1 MRSGQ
6 IGVPKTPI
14 EAVIFADVERKES
27 ALVSGPVGLYVAV
40 YSEAGGVYGAPML
53 PSALNVLLIDD
64 DGPFR
69 VAMRKALTRRGFSVE
84 TLASGEA
91 AVTFLSDEGPK
102 PGTDVAVLDLR
113 MPDLDG
119 LEVLRRTAS
128 RRVPVVVLT
137 GHGTVPDAV
146 EAMRLGAFTFLTK
159 PVDAVALEPVLRQAA
174 AQRAHLTAIVGES
187 YGTAQIRRL
196 IDRLADAD
204 EPVILHGEPGTGKE
218 AIARRLHQR
227 SRRNGSPFI
236 SINMACVADGN
247 ARTSLFGD
255 GRQKGAFEAAADGT
269 VFIDEI
275 GDLPLEHQG
284 VLLDVLERNE
294 LPAIEGGGLRPTRA
308 RFVTGTHRN
317 LEAEVAAG
325 RFLEDLFFR
334 LQVLPLHIPPL
345 RERPD
350 DILPIFSHWLEV
362 VSPQPL
368 VLAEGAGAVL
378 IAHPWPGNV
387 REVVNLARRVSLF
400 AEGDEITVDLVERM
414 LLSNPFTPVGST
426 DAPTVMG
433 RNDETAEEISLEALE
448 RRHITALLNQHKNI
462 TRVARILD
470 INRRTLQRKL
480 KAWGIDHGD
489 FGAS

>member
-1 MRSGQ
+1 MIPDGDEAE
-6 IGVPKTPI
+6 KTL
-14 EAVIFADVERKES
+14 
-27 ALVSGPVGLYVAV
+27 LVSGPRRRDVAV
-40 YSEAGGVYGAPML
+40 YSKGFGVYGAPMVS
-53 PSALNVLLIDD
+53 SALNVLLIDD

-91 AVTFLSDEGPK
+91 AVNFFSDEGSK
-102 PGTDVAVLDLR
+102 TDTDVAVLDLR

-119 LEVLRRTAS
+119 LEVLRRTAA

-187 YGTAQIRRL
+187 HGTAQIRRL
-196 IDRLADAD
+196 IDRLANAD

-227 SRRNGSPFI
+227 SRRNGAPFI

-255 GRQKGAFEAAADGT
+255 GQQKGAFEAAADGT

-345 RERPD
+345 RERAD
-350 DILPIFSHWLEV
+350 DILPIFSHWLQV
-362 VSPQPL
+362 VSPRPL
-368 VLAEGAGAVL
+368 VLSEGADAVL

-400 AEGDEITVDLVERM
+400 AEGDQITVELVERM
-414 LLSNPFTPVGST
+414 LLSNPFTPAGSAQ
-426 DAPTVMG
+426 APTMMG
-433 RNDETAEEISLEALE
+433 RGDEAAEEISLEALE